1 MAETHFNI
9 RIQQEEESGYYP
21 YFNLSQYIDKDSV
34 SFSYEPRRLQVVRT
48 EDGFDHVAGEGKR
61 LSIRFAFNPLPHTT
75 ALTIIGK
82 LLETPTLTIYFEYG
96 TVLQPDAGM
105 YYMRLAGGIS
115 TEYLAK
121 CEYRGQDWYKIGEV
135 ELVEL

>member
-9 RIQQEEESGYYP
+9 RIQQEEENGYYP
-21 YFNLSQYIDKDSV
+21 YFNLSQYIDKDTV

-48 EDGFDHVAGEGKR
+48 EDGFDHVAGEGTR

-75 ALTIIGK
+75 ALTIIEK
-82 LLETPTLTIYFEYG
+82 LLETPTLTISFEYG
-96 TVLQPDAGM
+96 TVLYNGSGM

-115 TEYLAK
+115 AEYLAK